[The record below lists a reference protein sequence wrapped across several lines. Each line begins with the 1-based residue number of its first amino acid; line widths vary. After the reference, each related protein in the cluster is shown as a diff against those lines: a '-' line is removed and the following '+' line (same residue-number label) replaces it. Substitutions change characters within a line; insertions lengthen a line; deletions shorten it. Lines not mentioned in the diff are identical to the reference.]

1 MHRQEESIAMKS
13 LLRALGAVLV
23 IVTAAHAHHNGHGH
37 AGRYGATVD
46 GFLLPNHRVTPGL
59 VFTTDVHKI
68 ADPGYAAQARHLTM
82 AEKKA
87 VAAEYGYTGPD
98 SAVEYDHLIPLE
110 LGGSN
115 DLKNIW
121 PQPIAQAHVKDR
133 LEQYL
138 HDQVVAGKIPIRE
151 AQHRIAANWVQYWI
165 ECGKP

>member
-1 MHRQEESIAMKS
+1 MHRERESIAMKS
-13 LLRALGAVLV
+13 LLRALGVVLV
-23 IVTAAHAHHNGHGH
+23 FVAAAHAHGHGP
-37 AGRYGATVD
+37 AARYGATVD

-68 ADPGYAAQARHLTM
+68 SVPGYATKARHLTNS
-82 AEKKA
+82 EKQA
-87 VAAEYGYTGPD
+87 VAAAYGYTGPD
-98 SAVEYDHLIPLE
+98 AGVEYDHLISLE

-121 PQPIAQAHVKDR
+121 PQPIAQARVKDG

-138 HDQVVAGKIPIRE
+138 HDQVVAGKIPLRE
-151 AQHRIAANWVQYWI
+151 AQHKIAANWVQYWI